1 MTLGR
6 VVFPSRSLRS
16 GNALLSCW
24 NRSLVDDIILSCN
37 GPRQSTTRLMSTCY
51 KFQTTCSTSTSCI
64 SPPLRS
70 NICVLP
76 ASYYQSTTFS
86 VRSFSGPSSSEDDRG
101 AEYEGLTAQRN
112 KSIIMNPAGQGQH
125 ILPGGFILKKDPKK
139 GGHRRVILEH
149 ALGYFWAIK
158 ELAST
163 NKKPILSNDVVIPAA
178 EAEKF
183 PFLGD
188 MVNLKGETASI
199 PDFFTRNNRSKD
211 ASAKCTLV
219 AISYKDF
226 GAQLLPSWIDPF
238 DRAFRQ
244 GANDTDRYEVVRII
258 INEGRMMKLLS
269 PFITSGTRKNV
280 PESDHANTLLYFG
293 DAEEFRDILRMHNIY
308 TGYVFL
314 VDGIGRVRWAG
325 SGEGTEEEIVSMI
338 GIANDL
344 TKRFQKQLPQSQNP
358 RIGKRVQ

>member
-1 MTLGR
+1 M
-6 VVFPSRSLRS
+6 FARSAPWFMEKDLM
-16 GNALLSCW
+16 NSCW
-24 NRSLVDDIILSCN
+24 KRGLVDYEVQSCSL
-37 GPRQSTTRLMSTCY
+37 GQWPIRLMSSYCKHSTC
-51 KFQTTCSTSTSCI
+51 
-64 SPPLRS
+64 
-70 NICVLP
+70 
-76 ASYYQSTTFS
+76 STTFS
-86 VRSFSGPSSSEDDRG
+86 SAALRSRNAITASNHLLPAAQYYVRPFSSGPSSDLDTEF
-101 AEYEGLTAQRN
+101 EGLTAQRN

-139 GGHRRVILEH
+139 GGHRRVFVEH
-149 ALGYFWAIK
+149 SLGYFWAIK
-158 ELAST
+158 DLANT
-163 NKKPILSNDVVIPAA
+163 NKKPILSNETIVPAA

-188 MVNLKGETASI
+188 MISLKDEKVSI
-199 PDFFTRNNRSKD
+199 PDFFIRNNRSKD

-238 DRAFRQ
+238 DQAFRQ
-244 GANDTDRYEVVRII
+244 GTNNDTDRYDVVRIV
-258 INEGRMMKLLS
+258 INEGRVVKLLS
-269 PFITSGTRKNV
+269 PFITSGTKKNV

-325 SGEGTEEEIVSMI
+325 SGEGTDEEIQLMLRF
-338 GIANDL
+338 AQEL
-344 TKRFQKQLPQSQNP
+344 TTSEPRRQKQLTHQSQVP
-358 RIGKRVQ
+358 RIGKRIQ

>member
-1 MTLGR
+1 
-6 VVFPSRSLRS
+6 
-16 GNALLSCW
+16 
-24 NRSLVDDIILSCN
+24 
-37 GPRQSTTRLMSTCY
+37 
-51 KFQTTCSTSTSCI
+51 
-64 SPPLRS
+64 
-70 NICVLP
+70 
-76 ASYYQSTTFS
+76 
-86 VRSFSGPSSSEDDRG
+86 
-101 AEYEGLTAQRN
+101 
-112 KSIIMNPAGQGQH
+112 MNPAGQGQH
-125 ILPGGFILKKDPKK
+125 ILPGGCFILKKDPKK
-139 GGHRRVILEH
+139 GLYRKVILEH

-163 NKKPILSNDVVIPAA
+163 NKKPILSNHAVIPAA

-188 MVNLKGETASI
+188 MVSLNGEEAVSI

-238 DRAFRQ
+238 DRAFRWDS
-244 GANDTDRYEVVRII
+244 NETDRYEVVRII

-269 PFITSGTRKNV
+269 PFITSGTRKSV
-280 PESDHANTLLYFG
+280 PESDHSNTLLYYG

-325 SGEGTEEEIVSMI
+325 SGDGTEEEVQSMI
-338 GIANDL
+338 RFAKEL
-344 TKRFQKQLPQSQNP
+344 TKSELRRYPQNHVP